1 MVFTFIDSHCHFDFD
16 PFKNNEV
23 SYLQMAKDKGVTT
36 LVVPSVNQSNWDQV
50 SRLAHQFDEIYYAL
64 GIHPLFITPSY
75 ERELENLGE
84 LLDGKN
90 KKCVAIGECGLDF
103 WHPESDMETQI
114 SVFRQHCLLAKQH
127 QLPLIVHSRKSH
139 DIVLKLLREV
149 RPEKGGVIHGFS
161 GSLQQANQFIELG
174 FYIGVGGVISYERA
188 KKTKMVISQL
198 PLDKIILET
207 DAPDMPLFGFQ
218 GEKNSPDK
226 VRNVFEYLSLIRKES
241 MQTISETVYKNTTS
255 LFGI

>member
-1 MVFTFIDSHCHFDFD
+1 MAYMFIDSHCHFDFD
-16 PFKNNEV
+16 PFKNNEAF
-23 SYLQMAKDKGVTT
+23 YLQMAKEKGVTT
-36 LVVPSVNQSNWDQV
+36 LVVPSVNQSNWHQV
-50 SRLAHQFDEIYYAL
+50 SALADRFDGIYYAL
-64 GIHPLFITPSY
+64 GIHPLFITSDY
-75 ERELENLGE
+75 DQALQQLAQ
-84 LLDGKN
+84 LLMDKN
-90 KKCVAIGECGLDF
+90 NKCVAIGECGLDF
-103 WHPESDMETQI
+103 WYQESDKETQI
-114 SVFRQHCLLAKQH
+114 AVFRQHCLLAHQH

-139 DIVLKLLREV
+139 DIVLKILREMK
-149 RPEKGGVIHGFS
+149 PEKGGVIHGFS

-218 GEKNSPDK
+218 GEKNTPEK
-226 VRNVFEYLSLIRKES
+226 VQKVAEYVSLIRNES